1 MKLPVLGGRGAR
13 AVLLPAAGLVAGVL
27 LAGCNSLVAQ
37 NPWSPMKPVN
47 AVRQGQDPR
56 LILGGYD
63 VVAYFTGAGSVPGQ
77 AQFQARYEQVDLRF
91 ASAEHRVLFEANPRA
106 YLPAYHGY
114 CAAAMLGAVP
124 RRADPK
130 VFALLDGRLF
140 LFADDAAKAR
150 FLQDPPANVAR
161 ADRLWRDQV
170 DGRNADWQRLK
181 RWADPLP
188 AGPEAG

>member
-1 MKLPVLGGRGAR
+1 VKVPGRSGRAARAARLPISGLA
-13 AVLLPAAGLVAGVL
+13 AVLLLG
-27 LAGCNSLVAQ
+27 GCNSLVAQ

-47 AVRQGQDPR
+47 AVRQNQDPR

-77 AQFQARYEQVDLRF
+77 AQFHARFEQVDFRF
-91 ASAEHRVLFEANPRA
+91 ASAEHRTLFEANPRA
-106 YLPAYHGY
+106 YVPAYHGY
-114 CAAAMLGAVP
+114 CAAAMLGAAP

-130 VFALLDGRLF
+130 VYALLDGRLF
-140 LFADDAAKAR
+140 LFADEAAKVQ
-150 FLQDPPANVAR
+150 FLKDPAANVAQ

-188 AGPEAG
+188 PAPSAG